1 MATPRSALE
10 DKVVA
15 TIREGRDELVELVA
29 ALVACDTTARE
40 NGDPARDE
48 EKLQR
53 LLAERLTALGAET
66 DLWEP
71 DPLGGAGNRR
81 FPGELGF
88 AGRPQ
93 LAAWVR
99 GHGGGRSLL
108 FNGHIDAVD
117 VEPRAEWAS
126 DPFSLV
132 ERDGKLYGR
141 GVNDM
146 KGGLAAY
153 LAALE
158 TLRRLEVPLLGDVC
172 YCSVTDEES
181 SGAGGFAAVQ
191 HGVACDAGL
200 CGEPTGLDA
209 WIACRGSLTPHI
221 TVRGRAGHAEMR
233 QPHWR
238 AGGAVNAIQKMQIVL
253 EEIRRIGDEW
263 LTRPDQQHPV
273 LSPGTIVP
281 TVIKGGSWEITYPAE
296 CELVCELM
304 YLPQHLDADGTGM
317 AIEREVQERVDRAA
331 AADPWLAEHPLEWFW
346 DGDVPPGEMP
356 ADHPLVELVLGTA
369 AELGRPGKCDGFD
382 SWHDAATFTL
392 ADTPTMSFGPGGA
405 ETAHAVN
412 EYTPVQDLVDVAAT
426 VALATMRWCGV
437 AE

>member
-99 GHGGGRSLL
+99 GRGGGRSLL
-108 FNGHIDAVD
+108 LNGHIDAVD
-117 VEPRAEWAS
+117 VEPRTEWAS

-153 LAALE
+153 LTALE
-158 TLRRLEVPLLGDVC
+158 ALRRLEVPLLGDVC

-200 CGEPTGLDA
+200 CGEPTGLNA
-209 WIACRGSLTPHI
+209 WVACRGSLTPHI
-221 TVRGRAGHAEMR
+221 TVRGRAGHAEMP

-263 LTRPDQQHPV
+263 LTRPDQQHSV
-273 LSPGTIVP
+273 LSPGTFVP
-281 TVIKGGSWEITYPAE
+281 TVIKGGSWEVTYPAE
-296 CELVCELM
+296 CEVVSEIM
-304 YLPQHLDADGTGM
+304 YLPQHLDADGTGRT
-317 AIEREVQERVDRAA
+317 IEREVQERIDRAA

-346 DGDVPPGEMP
+346 DGDVPPGEIP
-356 ADHPLVELVLGTA
+356 ADHPLVGLVLEA
-369 AELGRPGKCDGFD
+369 AAGLGRPGRCDGFD
-382 SWHDAATFTL
+382 SWHDAATFSQ
-392 ADTPTMSFGPGGA
+392 AGTPTLSFGPGGA
-405 ETAHAVN
+405 DSIHAVN
-412 EYTPVQDLVDVAAT
+412 EYTPVQDLLDVAAII
-426 VALATMRWCGV
+426 ALTTMRWCGV
-437 AE
+437 AD